1 MRFLF
6 DCGQVDDARLGAVVL
21 QAEEI
26 SAHRLVELTEALTLL
41 RGPVRRRVG
50 AASRAAS
57 FVYLEDGHPVPEVG
71 P

>member
-6 DCGQVDDARLGAVVL
+6 DCGQVDDASLGGVVL

-26 SAHRLVELTEALTLL
+26 SEHRVVELSAALTLL
-41 RGPVRRRVG
+41 RAPVRRRVE
-50 AASRAAS
+50 AASRAAA
-57 FVYLEDGHPVPEVG
+57 FVYLEEGRPVPGVG